1 MSRKCSIGAPAK
13 YKTFLFISWQRSTI
27 KEVSKWLSPLV
38 YKKWLWICFCQH
50 VIFWNAKSR
59 SHFYKAKIFL
69 NKKYTKKEKK
79 TCFFKQRGDDDIT
92 MHTKDWQ
99 SVAKNLEILSKFEVF
114 VTKMHNRHLQA
125 DSKSQIANAFS
136 LIMCWFF

>member
-13 YKTFLFISWQRSTI
+13 LQNLSFYILTEIYHQR
-27 KEVSKWLSPLV
+27 SKWLSPLV

-50 VIFWNAKSR
+50 VILWNAKSR
-59 SHFYKAKIFL
+59 SRFYKAKIFL

-79 TCFFKQRGDDDIT
+79 HVSLSREGWWHHYAYKRLTECSEKPGNLVEIWGFCD
-92 MHTKDWQ
+92 
-99 SVAKNLEILSKFEVF
+99 KNAQQAFAS
-114 VTKMHNRHLQA
+114 RLQ
-125 DSKSQIANAFS
+125 SQIANAFS